1 MNLGLIEVFNV
12 LKEKDIVQRERKPRK
27 PNDIIFLGLLLY
39 FKGLSFRSVAD
50 TISLFGVE
58 VCHVSVW
65 KWVQKFGSR
74 VNDVLLKKKRC
85 SKNQQ
90 GKSEKMYSSR

>member
-12 LKEKDIVQRERKPRK
+12 LKEKDIVQRERKPRKPRK

-58 VCHVSVW
+58 VCHVSV
-65 KWVQKFGSR
+65 
-74 VNDVLLKKKRC
+74 
-85 SKNQQ
+85 
-90 GKSEKMYSSR
+90 